1 METELKCKVINKK
14 ELVDS
19 MEKVYH
25 YTKIRNGNINILES
39 IVRNDALHFHSS
51 FFRKYAKQ
59 DYQWIRKYSKGI
71 VEDICKE
78 NNWVY
83 DSDNL
88 FLNPYFISFCI
99 DKDSNYMWEHYADEG
114 RGMKFILNKEVLKR
128 IEHGD
133 PDGHGNYLTSI
144 ETVLPCLYINQKDDL
159 KKILLEKMHQ
169 PELDGWD
176 EFDKLKFLVSSIKQ
190 AKPYEEE
197 QEFRHIHLHNI
208 VGHYYYNNGDPY
220 YVDDNGPTDKN
231 EFIDILFP
239 HDMLL
244 GIELGPKT
252 TNNDLDYVRQH
263 IINMGYDPRKVNVKP
278 YKNKEQ

>member
-25 YTKIRNGNINILES
+25 YTKIRNGNIKILES

-59 DYQWIRKYSKGI
+59 DYQWIRKYSQDI
-71 VEDICKE
+71 VKSICEE
-78 NNWVY
+78 NEWVY
-83 DSDNL
+83 DPDNL
-88 FLNPYFISFCI
+88 VLNPYFISFCI

-114 RGMKFILNKEVLKR
+114 RGMKLILNKELLKCVA
-128 IEHGD
+128 HFD
-133 PDGHGNYLTSI
+133 PDGYGNYSTSI

-159 KKILLEKMHQ
+159 KKILLENMHQ
-169 PELDGWD
+169 TELDGWD

-197 QEFRHIHLHNI
+197 QEYRHIHLHHI
-208 VGHYYYNNGDPY
+208 VGRYYYNNGDPY

-231 EFIDILFP
+231 EFIDMQFP
-239 HDMLL
+239 RDILL